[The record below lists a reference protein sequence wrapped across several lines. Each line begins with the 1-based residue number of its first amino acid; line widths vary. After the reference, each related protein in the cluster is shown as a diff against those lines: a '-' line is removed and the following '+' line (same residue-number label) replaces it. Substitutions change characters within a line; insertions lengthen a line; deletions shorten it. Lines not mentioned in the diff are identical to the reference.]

1 MLFTSKNKKFP
12 WERKHNKAFEK
23 LKEELSSETM
33 PAFYEPNK
41 DFQLFTDACNHAV
54 DGVSQKD
61 YKKILTK
68 L

>member
-12 WERKHNKAFEK
+12 WERKHNKALEK
-23 LKEELSSETM
+23 LKEELSSKAI

-41 DFQLFTDACNHAV
+41 DLKLLIDACNHAA
-54 DGVSQKD
+54 DGVSQKH
-61 YKKILTK
+61 YEKILTI